1 MKKIA
6 LLTLAAASLGGML
19 LSACSVSFGG
29 GNGDK
34 KYELVS
40 DDPTSTV
47 DIHFWHCLGHD
58 KTANLQVIADG
69 FNKRYEG
76 KYRIVLDKV
85 AGDYGSLA
93 SDIKTKLAAGE
104 VPAISMGYPDSFSAY
119 MGDDVSSSSI
129 YCLDKF
135 IADPNFGY
143 SEAEINDFVPE
154 YYAEGKNYQF
164 DGVWSMPM
172 YKSTEVMYFNENY
185 FAGDNEQ
192 SKKKLNANSEYLA
205 QLSVVQAAAANVTKE
220 DLNKLREIT
229 KKAGGYVYDIPE
241 TWDAM
246 FAMGEQM
253 QKDRAEQGIGGEFY
267 PVGYDSDANML
278 ISQWAQRGIAYT
290 QNSEECKSDP
300 DLHYLFNNKDAKDF
314 VSDVISKI
322 EKKLMITKG
331 VLGGSK
337 YTNVFFTDVK
347 TAVSIGSTGGSS
359 YQVSSNFR
367 VGVAAVPHAEGKEAK
382 YIQQGP
388 SICFFD
394 NDDPYIHK
402 GAWLFYKELA
412 EPLNNAKLA
421 LENSYDP
428 IRVSSYETKNYKEW
442 VAKAD
447 RGLNYLI
454 PSVTQTLKNN
464 YMTSPVFVGSDTA
477 RDAVDQILADIVNSH
492 ESIDDAFSAAFNKCT
507 Q

>member
-1 MKKIA
+1 M
-6 LLTLAAASLGGML
+6 
-19 LSACSVSFGG
+19 
-29 GNGDK
+29 
-34 KYELVS
+34 
-40 DDPTSTV
+40 
-47 DIHFWHCLGHD
+47 
-58 KTANLQVIADG
+58 
-69 FNKRYEG
+69 
-76 KYRIVLDKV
+76 
-85 AGDYGSLA
+85 
-93 SDIKTKLAAGE
+93 
-104 VPAISMGYPDSFSAY
+104 
-119 MGDDVSSSSI
+119 
-129 YCLDKF
+129 
-135 IADPNFGY
+135 
-143 SEAEINDFVPE
+143 
-154 YYAEGKNYQF
+154 
-164 DGVWSMPM
+164 
-172 YKSTEVMYFNENY
+172 
-185 FAGDNEQ
+185 
-192 SKKKLNANSEYLA
+192 NANSEYLA

-253 QKDRAEQGIGGEFY
+253 QKDRAEQEIGGEFY

-300 DLHYLFNNKDAKDF
+300 DLHYLFNNRGAKDF
-314 VSDVISKI
+314 GSDVVGKV
-322 EKKLMITKG
+322 KNKLMITKG

-428 IRVSSYETKNYKEW
+428 IRVSSYETQNYKDW